1 MLEVGIRPIGSMT
14 RSLSFVM
21 LTTLALSSGCDDP
34 KPAPV
39 GSTASARGTSSAGA
53 TAAAPLPAPAQRHG
67 GAIVRDRA
75 ETTLFVADEDRDT
88 LWTLALPLKKG
99 TVGKG
104 HRVGSQPAQVVAL
117 EDRVLVTA
125 RDPGAL
131 VVFERTGG
139 DLAMK
144 AQVSLPTDAWGLA
157 VSDDQKTAVV
167 TSAWSSKVSG
177 VDLESL
183 TVRWTVDVPREPRGV
198 VVVGERAYVSH
209 LVGTALT
216 RIDGVSG
223 KAATAKPIEL
233 PAAPSQAPR
242 GAALSASLGYA
253 LVPSPG
259 GRFLHVGRHALGA
272 LASGWAMGF
281 SWWGNVTV
289 DGLRISDD
297 TPLAPK
303 RTGRVTRLTDYPED
317 GTYLE
322 RNAIDGKE
330 APLPAKGPLRAVVPR
345 AMAYRA
351 STDTLL
357 VASEGHDRLV
367 ELDALALEPALFEVR
382 GYDLAAEPQKLVQ
395 TPRRGGAPTGL
406 ALSKDEESAWVFC
419 RSTYDV
425 VHVTLDEETDA
436 AKRLMVRLGPDPL
449 LDGVDAKDPSHQFL
463 AAAALGRRLFYN
475 ATDGIVSE
483 DMSCS
488 GCHPD
493 GRDDAHVWLEADRG
507 DRTTFVAT
515 LGVFDHN
522 TEPKGFMIPAG
533 DRQFRDRP
541 RARQT
546 PMLAGRVDAKGPYG
560 WHAESED
567 LVARIKGGFGL
578 HRNVGGGSTY
588 GDGDLEM
595 RARAIAAFLRK
606 GLRPP
611 ARPERELTAEEKRGE
626 ELFSSKQTECA
637 TCHVPDSDYTD
648 RVAVP
653 LPLPTRSGLLDESK
667 ANFKTPSLRFVG
679 TTSPYF
685 HDGSVA
691 TLEQLIAGNNNRMGK
706 TTHLSEADQ
715 RALVAFLRTL

>member
-1 MLEVGIRPIGSMT
+1 MPRP
-14 RSLSFVM
+14 
-21 LTTLALSSGCDDP
+21 TTILVALAIIASGCDEP
-34 KPAPV
+34 K
-39 GSTASARGTSSAGA
+39 STPSGPTTAKPTTSATSKPQ
-53 TAAAPLPAPAQRHG
+53 AALPAPAQHHG

-75 ETTLFVADEDRDT
+75 ETMLFVADEDRDT
-88 LWTLALPLKKG
+88 LWTLPLPLERDAAG
-99 TVGKG
+99 TR

-117 EDRVLVTA
+117 EERVLVTA

-131 VVFERTGG
+131 VVFDRAGTE
-139 DLAMK
+139 LKMK
-144 AQVSLPTDAWGLA
+144 AQVSLPPDAWGLA
-157 VSDDQKTAVV
+157 VSEDQKTAVV
-167 TSAWSSKVSG
+167 TSAWSRKVSG
-177 VDLESL
+177 VDLESS
-183 TVRWTVDVPREPRGV
+183 TVRWTVDVAREPRGV
-198 VVVGERAYVSH
+198 VVVGDRAYVSH

-216 RIDGVSG
+216 RIDGIG
-223 KAATAKPIEL
+223 DKGATAKAIEL

-242 GAALSASLGYA
+242 GRPLAASLGYA
-253 LVPSPG
+253 LVPSAD

-289 DGLRISDD
+289 DSLRLSDD

-317 GTYLE
+317 GMYLE

-330 APLPAKGPLRAVVPR
+330 APLPAKGPLRAVSPR
-345 AMAYRA
+345 AMAYRR

-357 VASEGHDRLV
+357 IASEGHDRLV

-382 GYDLAAEPQKLVQ
+382 AYDLGAEPQKLVQ
-395 TPRRGGAPTGL
+395 TPLRGGAPTGL
-406 ALSKDEESAWVFC
+406 ALSKDEKSAWVFC

-425 VHVTLDEETDA
+425 VHVALDEETDA
-436 AKRLMVRLGPDPL
+436 SKRRMVRLGPDPL
-449 LDGVDAKDPSHQFL
+449 LEDVDDDDPSRQFL
-463 AAAALGRRLFYN
+463 TAAALGRRLFYN
-475 ATDGIVSE
+475 ASDGIVSE
-483 DMSCS
+483 DMSCA

-533 DRQFRDRP
+533 DKQFRDRP

-560 WHAESED
+560 WHGESED
-567 LVARIKGGFGL
+567 LVARVKAGFGL

-611 ARPERELTAEEKRGE
+611 ARPERELTAEEKRGR
-626 ELFSSKQTECA
+626 ELFVSKQTECA

-653 LPLPTRSGLLDESK
+653 LPLPTRAGLLDESK

-679 TTSPYF
+679 GTAPYF

-706 TTHLSEADQ
+706 TTHLSKADQ
-715 RALVAFLRTL
+715 QALAAFLRTL